1 MDLKK
6 ATLLFYFLLF
16 LHLQHHFAHAISR
29 ASSSLASVDPNHDDL
44 PVQPVEL
51 KPDGDLIAANLTEL
65 AVVVKKGG
73 GGGGRGGGGFGGGG
87 RSFGGGGSSSRGG
100 GGSSSRGGG
109 GSSSRGGGIRPIP
122 IYGGGSH
129 RGGHHSSGG
138 RETASGWLGLSILA
152 GLVLVS

>member
-6 ATLLFYFLLF
+6 ATSLFYFLLC

-29 ASSSLASVDPNHDDL
+29 SSTSVDPNHDDL

-65 AVVVKKGG
+65 AVVKKGG

-138 RETASGWLGLSILA
+138 REIASGWLGLSILA
-152 GLVLVS
+152 GLVLVF